1 MMTITKRMTIAAAFA
16 AMAASAIAGY
26 HHETTLT
33 VAGYHD
39 AESLAN
45 FPLLVRISETS
56 IPGFAYADC
65 QADGKDI
72 QFTSL
77 DGTVIYPH
85 EIDEWHTDGVSLV
98 WVRIPSLTAQAQF
111 KFQYG
116 DPALTAAPAYTT
128 SGATWRDAGY
138 FGVFHLG
145 ETANSGTSSF
155 KALDS
160 SSYKFHAS
168 AARGSSNTSYAKNVS
183 TTGIVGGGRS
193 LATTATGKGNY
204 LLGKNYQ
211 LLGVGDTFT
220 VSGWFYM
227 LGNGL
232 NVQGNRVLFS
242 RVSSL
247 GGSGWSVNAAAKNFF
262 YVYGGGGTQHT
273 VSFGLS
279 STGFIGSWMHIAV
292 VFEGTTAKFY
302 YNGVLRK
309 TITITAVPEN
319 NQAFA
324 IGNSAGGGNASPE
337 GKLDEIHFCDAVL
350 PSAWIKAEWASQV
363 SNDYVTASAAV
374 ARSVADTIT
383 VSSSSGYQIG
393 TVTPPYGMST
403 LSAGTVTC
411 TAPSGDLQATETSKH
426 LYTGYILTQI
436 DANGTATVTTNAG
449 TTCTFTHVAGTSA
462 NLVWLNNRYFLV
474 SATSSD
480 PAKGSVTGA
489 GWVAEGTTATLT
501 PVANSGY
508 EFDGWTSSDLLSN
521 QKTTNPLTIRVTGP
535 FSATAAFCGLR
546 YKWKTYASGNWNA
559 AANWADID
567 GNGTGDIPPNDGTAI
582 VLLPFGGSGKS
593 YTITLSGAYASVN
606 VKGFYLKP
614 YSGSYGGSTG
624 NAVTLKGTSVTIG
637 EEGIMT
643 DDTINTVGI
652 KFNANVN
659 VPVSQT
665 WKNKGSNPAGNNEV
679 NNNTLELQK
688 KLILPEGVVLTVAG
702 TTPLAPNVT
711 DTSDWKGTLRTN
723 CRINYS
729 ATSALSLLKPPGLLE
744 LYAANTPY
752 AGGYGWLMRSTA
764 TGSGEI
770 KIVAPIRLDS
780 AGTTKLLRVQL
791 QVAEAIAGNA
801 WNYNWAAPLSGVFA
815 DRKVSFGNV
824 MTSTSQHRSHHPE
837 KQRNYFTCDSSA
849 LVTNGLPA
857 FCFPHGVFT
866 MAAPNALGAGNVL
879 GAYFGGDDFAG
890 YYTGLLATNN
900 ITVRSNM
907 ALGKDSLY
915 VLLGMLDPGEAF
927 FTGDFTGN
935 VAARVYLNAPP
946 GGKVHFSGTFTMNE
960 ASKNNPLEV
969 TGGGEVHL
977 EGDNSAVTQKSLDV
991 RSATAVLGHA
1001 NAAGTKAVTLG
1012 GTVPVEIP
1020 VRVYADRRFKDFD
1033 TKITEVTSAR
1043 LAWKTSGTAFIIDGV
1058 TLGPGDKVL
1067 YTPDIADGS
1076 YSRIYQVNATGTQ
1089 MDICDTANY
1098 VAGARIVVTNGTEY
1112 AGRAFMV
1119 QSVTTGASG
1128 TINCV
1133 NDEPEPDVALLAKG
1147 GVTVANG
1154 IQVTDNLSSGTS
1166 TIGGYDAT
1174 NNTFSGAITL
1184 ARDVAFRAPA
1194 GGVIR
1199 LTGSIS
1205 DAAETL
1211 NAFAFTGTG
1220 TVELPAGTE
1229 LLSRPVSFPGLTDEA
1244 LAATGQTRCTLVT
1257 APSGLNLSAISEP
1270 PLSKWHL
1277 RVKPAS
1283 IIAFKNSATLLMVQ

>member
-1 MMTITKRMTIAAAFA
+1 MTKRMTLAAAFA
-16 AMAASAIAGY
+16 AMATAAFAGY
-26 HHETTLT
+26 HYETTMT
-33 VAGYHD
+33 VAGYHES
-39 AESLAN
+39 ESLAN
-45 FPLLVRISETS
+45 FPLLVRISES
-56 IPGFAYADC
+56 SVPGFSYANC

-77 DGTVIYPH
+77 DGTTIYPH
-85 EIDEWHTDGVSLV
+85 EIDEWHPDGVSLV

-111 KFQYG
+111 KFLYG
-116 DPALTAAPAYTT
+116 DPAVTAAPAYTT

-155 KALDS
+155 KAFDS

-168 AARGSSNTSYAKNVS
+168 AARGSSNTSYANNIAA
-183 TTGIVGGGRS
+183 TGIVGGGRS

-220 VSGWFYM
+220 ASGWFYITC
-227 LGNGL
+227 
-232 NVQGNRVLFS
+232 NVGAQGNRVLLS
-242 RVSSL
+242 RVSGQ
-247 GGSGWSVNAAAKNFF
+247 GGSGWSFNVANQNAF
-262 YVYGGGGTQHT
+262 YVYGGNGSYTT
-273 VSFGLS
+273 VSSFTLKNN
-279 STGFIGSWMHIAV
+279 WVHVAV
-292 VFEGTTAKFY
+292 VYNGTTAKFY
-302 YNGVLRK
+302 FNGVLK
-309 TITITAVPEN
+309 KNITITAVPEN

-337 GKLDEIHFCDAVL
+337 GKLDEIHICDAVL
-350 PSAWIKAEWASQV
+350 SPTWIKAEWANQL
-363 SNDYVTASAAV
+363 SNNYVTASAAV
-374 ARSVADTIT
+374 GRNFADTLT
-383 VSSSSGYQIG
+383 VSSSSGYQLG
-393 TVTPPYGMST
+393 TVTPPYGTSA

-411 TAPSGDLQATETSKH
+411 TAPAGDLEATATSKY

-436 DANGTATVTTNAG
+436 DANGTATVTTNTG

-462 NLVWLNNRYFLV
+462 NLVWLNNRHYLV
-474 SATSSD
+474 TATASD
-480 PAKGSVTGA
+480 PNLGSVTGT
-489 GWVAEGTTATLT
+489 GWIGEGETATLT
-501 PVANSGY
+501 PVAASGY
-508 EFDGWTSSDLLSN
+508 EFDGWESNDLLAV
-521 QKTTNPLTIRVTGP
+521 QKQTVPLTFRVTGP
-535 FSATAAFCGLR
+535 FSATAAFCPLR

-559 AANWADID
+559 AANWVDID

-593 YTITLSGAYASVN
+593 YTITLSGAYSSVN

-624 NAVTLKGTSVTIG
+624 NAVTLKGTTVTIG

-643 DDTINTVGI
+643 DDTINTLGI
-652 KFNANVN
+652 KFNANVS

-665 WKNKGSNPAGNNEV
+665 WKNKGYNPAGNNEV

-723 CRINYS
+723 CRVNFG

-744 LYAANTPY
+744 LYAANVPY
-752 AGGYGWLMRSTA
+752 SGGYGWLMRSTA

-770 KIVAPIRLDS
+770 KIVAPVRFDS
-780 AGTTKLLRVQL
+780 AGATKLLRVQL
-791 QVAEAIAGNA
+791 QVSEGIAGNA
-801 WNYNWAAPLSGVFA
+801 WNYNWAAPMSGVFA
-815 DRKVSFGNV
+815 NRKVSFGNV
-824 MTSTSQHRSHHPE
+824 MTATSQHYSFHPE
-837 KQRNYFTCDSSA
+837 KQRNYFTCDSSG

-866 MAAPNALGAGNVL
+866 VAAPNALGAGNVL
-879 GAYFGGDDFAG
+879 GAYFGSGDTAG

-907 ALGKDSLY
+907 ALGSDSLY

-935 VAARVYLNAPP
+935 FLSRVYLNAPP
-946 GGKVHFSGTFTMNE
+946 GGKVHFSGAFTMDQ

-1020 VRVYADRRFKDFD
+1020 VRAYADRRFSNLNSA
-1033 TKITEVTSAR
+1033 ITEVSSAR
-1043 LAWKTSGTAFIIDGV
+1043 LAWKTSGTAFTIDGV
-1058 TLGPGDKVL
+1058 TLVPGDKVL

-1112 AGRAFMV
+1112 GGRAFMI
-1119 QSVTTGASG
+1119 QSGTTGSSG

-1147 GVTVANG
+1147 GVTIANG
-1154 IQVTDNLSSGTS
+1154 VNVTDNLSSGTS

-1174 NNTFSGAITL
+1174 NNTFSGAIVL
-1184 ARDVAFRAPA
+1184 SRDVVFHAPA
-1194 GGVIR
+1194 GGAVR
-1199 LTGSIS
+1199 FTGSIS
-1205 DAAETL
+1205 DAGETL
-1211 NAFAFTGTG
+1211 HAMAFNGTG
-1220 TVELPAGTE
+1220 TVELPAGTDMNG
-1229 LLSRPVSFPGLTDEA
+1229 RPVSFPGLTAEA
-1244 LAATGQTRCTLVT
+1244 LDATGQRSCTLVT
-1257 APSGLNLSAISEP
+1257 AADGLTTADIAAPS
-1270 PLSKWHL
+1270 LSKWQL
-1277 RVKPAS
+1277 RVKPTS
-1283 IIAFKNSATLLMVQ
+1283 IRAVKNVCTIILMQ